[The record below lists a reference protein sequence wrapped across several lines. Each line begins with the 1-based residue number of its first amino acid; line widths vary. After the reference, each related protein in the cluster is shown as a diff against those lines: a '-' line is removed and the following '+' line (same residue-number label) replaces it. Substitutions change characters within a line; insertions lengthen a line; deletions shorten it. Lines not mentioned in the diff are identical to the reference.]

1 MTSTGRSIRTS
12 GLSSLPRVRGRIPTI
27 SAIAARLCIRIGWLY
42 GVVSVLGV
50 RGSLRLQSRSA
61 YVLSVG
67 ELAPECRAALSHRR
81 DLARLLCRAGWGL
94 QGTPST
100 EWAWSRRP

>member
-1 MTSTGRSIRTS
+1 MTN
-12 GLSSLPRVRGRIPTI
+12 
-27 SAIAARLCIRIGWLY
+27 AMAAGLCIRIGWLY
-42 GVVSVLGV
+42 GVVSVRGV
-50 RGSLRLQSRSA
+50 QGSLRPQSRSV

-67 ELAPECRAALSHRR
+67 ELAPECRAAPSHRR
-81 DLARLLCRAGWGL
+81 DLARLCRAGWGL